1 MASKFRNAGQTC
13 ICANRIYVQREIY
26 DAFLDRLTARTSGLT
41 VGNGTKPGVDIGPL
55 IDVAALEKVQQHV
68 DDAIARG
75 AEVTTGGKRLS
86 DGDLRNGQF
95 FAPTVLDRITPD
107 MRMWREETF
116 GPVAGLTRFD
126 NEDDVIRLANATP
139 YGLAAYVQTR
149 DYRRI
154 FRVAERLDY
163 GVIGVNDGAPSN
175 AAGPFGGLKESGFG
189 REGGAYGI
197 DEYLDVKFVSIGG
210 IDAAAHI

>member
-13 ICANRIYVQREIY
+13 ICANRIYVQRGSTTRFSIDY
-26 DAFLDRLTARTSGLT
+26 RTNLRADGR
-41 VGNGTKPGVDIGPL
+41 PRHEAGVDIGPL
-55 IDVAALEKVQQHV
+55 IDVAALDKVQQHV

-107 MRMWREETF
+107 MRMWSEETF

-139 YGLAAYVQTR
+139 YGLAAYSANAR
-149 DYRRI
+149 LPADLPRRRASGLRRHRRQRRCTVECGRAVWRI
-154 FRVAERLDY
+154 EGIRIRAVKAE
-163 GVIGVNDGAPSN
+163 PT
-175 AAGPFGGLKESGFG
+175 GLMNTST
-189 REGGAYGI
+189 
-197 DEYLDVKFVSIGG
+197 
-210 IDAAAHI
+210 